1 MLIYLLFQIIKGIFV
16 IVECPRLGIIY
27 INFNDKNMAIINSKF
42 SIKTIGLVATSCLV
56 LSFSS
61 CCGESGCKTDSA
73 KQVAVS
79 ECDKVQAITAQEV
92 ADAQKAWGDGVVAIG
107 KVFTEKGDYT
117 KVAADHVKKFYNY
130 DEGTVLF
137 KPTLASQKQFR
148 LDFEGALSYF
158 VGGNENYPEDHG
170 FAIKPWTKVRFENA
184 GTIIDKD
191 GDTALA
197 MGNYFFT
204 PADGSPEVKVEYT
217 FAYKKDKD
225 GNLKIISHGSHL
237 PYSPAH

>member
-1 MLIYLLFQIIKGIFV
+1 MQYSEYGYYYLILMT
-16 IVECPRLGIIY
+16 
-27 INFNDKNMAIINSKF
+27 KNMAIINSKIN
-42 SIKTIGLVATSCLV
+42 IKTLALATSACLV
-56 LSFSS
+56 LGLSS
-61 CCGESGCKTDSA
+61 CCDNGSCDTKTECQTTQNDSLIA
-73 KQVAVS
+73 TTP
-79 ECDKVQAITAQEV
+79 ITAEEV
-92 ADAQKAWGDGVVAIG
+92 AEAQKAWGEGIVKIG
-107 KVFTEKGDYT
+107 KAYMVKRNY
-117 KVAADHVKKFYNY
+117 KQLASDHVKKFYNY

-137 KPTLASQKQFR
+137 KPTFASEKQFR
-148 LDFEGALSYF
+148 LGFEGALSYF

-184 GTIIDKD
+184 GTIIDAD

-225 GNLKIISHGSHL
+225 GNLKIVLHGSHL
-237 PYSPAH
+237 PYRPKAH